1 MPKCAFNECRNV
13 TSRLK
18 KSDGISYFRFPRN
31 PIQCAKWALI
41 VGRQRNQQ
49 NFKPNRSS
57 VVCSEHF
64 RESDLYVTDK
74 GIKRILKTAVPKID
88 LTEDDDESTISE
100 EITDSL
106 LLDIDFSDLID
117 TTNEIINNI
126 PDDIFRSAFENSDES
141 SKKELTPRPADP
153 TDMIYFQG
161 ELDKRRKRIIE
172 KEKVVK
178 KRNYKNPKKTSL
190 FKTTLKKLKK
200 KLRMNARLRSK
211 PVKSI
216 SNLPKE

>member
-13 TSRLK
+13 TSRFK

-88 LTEDDDESTISE
+88 LTEEDEESTISE

-126 PDDIFRSAFENSDES
+126 PDDIFRSAFENNDES

-178 KRNYKNPKKTSL
+178 KRNYKNAKKTSL

-211 PVKSI
+211 PVKLI